1 MITREDMEEELA
13 EARQAQRHVSAALDT
28 CVKRLAE
35 ARAALRD
42 INGVTTGLPDGVTVP
57 SRFLRAWR
65 ERHAAAIKAARKTK

>member
-13 EARQAQRHVSAALDT
+13 EERQAQRHVSAALDT

-42 INGVTTGLPDGVTVP
+42 IDGV
-57 SRFLRAWR
+57 
-65 ERHAAAIKAARKTK
+65 